1 MEFFSNFILVRKIIE
16 LYCQTFKN
24 DMKMKKQLLIGSALL
39 LAISVNSQN
48 SRQFR
53 PVTGIVNMDAKMKAN
68 KLANGSA
75 YEAPVTNANKFSNPS
90 PEVGSDNST
99 ANSASSPIISAT
111 FTRFS
116 GSMNVFGMLVSN
128 QKALQYNRLLRTFS
142 FIQRKS
148 PTYITNPALPA
159 NAQSGAIVAYLG
171 KNDGA
176 SWDSTLLFSDAS
188 NWSRYP
194 QGAIYN
200 PPTNTSATYTNAY
213 VVGSGPCTSAA
224 NSWVGSWFASKKLTS
239 PGTNSVGPDVQFM
252 PNTAP
257 FNNATSPAMKKQDFP
272 RYSFAAT
279 EDGMVRS
286 LGNIANDING
296 TTNTAY
302 GLRGAAMNK
311 GVFTSGVFVWSYD
324 SFIPPVVVRTVN
336 EPGTKSMWGTPYMAW
351 NDAGTVGYVMF
362 VGSRVGS
369 TNQNVGWQPIIYKT
383 TTSGNAWALVNGI
396 DFNQP
401 TIYDKLLNSMN
412 GPNTNTNISIPFFK
426 SDEGIDLVVDNS
438 NKLHIVTTAVGS
450 ARQHPDSVEYT
461 WQYPKGTEN
470 MSWFYANTAWPY
482 VVDFS
487 GDGTGNWAMK
497 VIDSLGTEG
506 PSSTSGQPGFG
517 SNPWSNQSQANPVTS
532 DSRIQISRS
541 YDGEFITYSWAESDT
556 TLTTGA
562 TKWNEFPNIHQ
573 RALRLCD
580 GAVSTDE
587 LIISSPSTGFNNR
600 VRDKAYFHFMGSTCK
615 AGGSTMT
622 SATFTVPYTVSN
634 NVATDGGVP
643 VDNFF
648 SSAVVTHNFPSSA
661 CGATVTTGLAAA
673 KTEASQ
679 SFIYP
684 NPTDNLFNV
693 RLNLSNSNDISV
705 EVFNAIGQKVTETKV
720 NGQVGENNVPMNMN
734 NATAGV
740 YFVKIK
746 VGKTESTKKLVI
758 K

>member
-1 MEFFSNFILVRKIIE
+1 
-16 LYCQTFKN
+16 
-24 DMKMKKQLLIGSALL
+24 MKKQLLIGSALL

-48 SRQFR
+48 GRQFR
-53 PVTGIVNMDAKMKAN
+53 PVTGIVNMDAKMKAS
-68 KLANGSA
+68 KLAWGSA
-75 YEAPVTNANKFSNPS
+75 VEAPVTNANKFSNPS
-90 PEVGSDNST
+90 PEFSSDNST
-99 ANSASSPIISAT
+99 SSVSSPIISAT

-128 QKALQYNRLLRTFS
+128 QKPLQYNRLLKVFS

-148 PTYITNPALPA
+148 ATYVTNPALPA

-176 SWDSTLLFSDAS
+176 SWDSTLINSDAS

-194 QGAIYN
+194 QGGIYN
-200 PPTNTSATYTNAY
+200 PPGNTTYTNAY

-224 NSWVGSWFASKKLTS
+224 NSWVGSWFSSKKITS
-239 PGTNSVGPDVQFM
+239 PGTNSAGVAGSEQQFI
-252 PNTAP
+252 PNTSP
-257 FNNATSPAMKKQDFP
+257 WNNATSPAMKKQDFP

-279 EDGMVRS
+279 DDGMVRS

-296 TTNTAY
+296 TTNTTY

-311 GVFTSGVFVWSYD
+311 GVFASGVFVWSYD

-362 VGSRVGS
+362 VGSRQGS
-369 TNQNVGWQPIIYKT
+369 TGQNVGWQPIIYKT
-383 TTSGNAWALVNGI
+383 TNSGSSWVLVNGI
-396 DFNQP
+396 DFN
-401 TIYDKLLNSMN
+401 TGTAYDKLLNSMN

-426 SDEGIDLVVDNS
+426 ADEGIDLIVDNS

-461 WQYPKGTEN
+461 WQFPKGAEN

-482 VVDFS
+482 LVDFS
-487 GDGTGNWAMK
+487 GDGSSAWAMK

-506 PSSTSGQPGFG
+506 PSDVSGQPGFLL
-517 SNPWSNQSQANPVTS
+517 NPWSNQSQANPVSSS
-532 DSRIQISRS
+532 DRIQVSRS

-562 TKWNEFPNIHQ
+562 NKWNEFPNIHQ

-587 LIISSPSTGFNNR
+587 LIISSPSTGFNPR

-634 NVATDGGVP
+634 NTSTDGGVA

-648 SSAVVTHNFPSSA
+648 ANAIVTHNFPSSA
-661 CGATVTTGLAAA
+661 CGATVATGIAAA
-673 KTEASQ
+673 KTEASE
-679 SFIYP
+679 SFVYP
-684 NPTDNLFNV
+684 NPTDNQFNV
-693 RLNLSNSNDISV
+693 RLNLSSSNDILV
-705 EVFNAIGQKVTETKV
+705 EVYNAIGQKVIESKT
-720 NGQVGENNVPMNMN
+720 NGVVGENNVPMNMN
-734 NATAGV
+734 NAKAGV

-746 VGKTESTKKLVI
+746 VGKTESTKKLDY
-758 K
+758 

>member
-1 MEFFSNFILVRKIIE
+1 
-16 LYCQTFKN
+16 
-24 DMKMKKQLLIGSALL
+24 MKKQLLIGSALL

-53 PVTGIVNMDAKMKAN
+53 PTTGIVNMDAKMKAN
-68 KLANGSA
+68 KLAWGSA
-75 YEAPVTNANKFSNPS
+75 VEAPVTNANKFTNPS

-99 ANSASSPIISAT
+99 ASSASSPIISAT

-128 QKALQYNRLLRTFS
+128 QKALQYNRYLKTFS

-148 PTYITNPALPA
+148 ATYVTNPALPA

-176 SWDSTLLFSDAS
+176 SWDSTLINSDAA

-200 PPTNTSATYTNAY
+200 PPGNTTYTNAY
-213 VVGSGPCTSAA
+213 VVGSGPCTSQS
-224 NSWVGSWFASKKLTS
+224 NSWVGSWFSSKKITS
-239 PGTNSVGPDVQFM
+239 PGTNSTGVVGSEQQFI

-257 FNNATSPAMKKQDFP
+257 FNNATSVQMKKQDFP
-272 RYSFAAT
+272 RYSFAST
-279 EDGMVRS
+279 DDGMVRS
-286 LGNIANDING
+286 LANICNDING
-296 TTNTAY
+296 TTNTTY
-302 GLRGAAMNK
+302 GIRGAAMNK
-311 GVFTSGVFVWSYD
+311 GVFTSGVFVWQYD

-362 VGSRVGS
+362 LGQRQGS
-369 TNQNVGWQPIIYKT
+369 TGQNVGWQPIVYKT
-383 TTSGNAWALVNGI
+383 TNSGGLWALVNGI
-396 DFNQP
+396 DFNLP
-401 TIYDKLLNSMN
+401 TVYDKLLNSMN

-426 SDEGIDLVVDNS
+426 SDEGVDLIVDNS
-438 NKLHIVTTAVGS
+438 NKLHIVTTAVGC

-461 WQYPKGTEN
+461 WQYGTEG
-470 MSWFYANTAWPY
+470 YAWIYQNTAYPY
-482 VVDFS
+482 ILDFS
-487 GDGTGNWAMK
+487 GDGTGTWDMK

-506 PSSTSGQPGFG
+506 PSETSGQPGFG
-517 SNPWSNQSQANPVTS
+517 SNPWANQSQANPVSSS
-532 DSRIQISRS
+532 DRIQISRS
-541 YDGEFITYSWAESDT
+541 YDGEFITYSWAESDS

-587 LIISSPSTGFNNR
+587 LIISSPSSGFNPS

-634 NVATDGGVP
+634 NASTDGGVS
-643 VDNFF
+643 VNNYF
-648 SSAVVTHNFPSSA
+648 ANGIVTHNFPSSA
-661 CGATVTTGLAAA
+661 CGATVATGIAAA
-673 KTEASQ
+673 KTEASE
-679 SFIYP
+679 SFVYP
-684 NPTDNLFNV
+684 NPTDNQFNV
-693 RLNLSNSNDISV
+693 RLTLANINDISV
-705 EVFNAIGQKVTETKV
+705 EVYNAIGQKVTETKV
-720 NGQVGENNVPMNMN
+720 AGQLGVNEVPMNMN
-734 NATAGV
+734 NAKAGV

-746 VGKTESTKKLVI
+746 VGKTESTKKLVVQ
-758 K
+758 